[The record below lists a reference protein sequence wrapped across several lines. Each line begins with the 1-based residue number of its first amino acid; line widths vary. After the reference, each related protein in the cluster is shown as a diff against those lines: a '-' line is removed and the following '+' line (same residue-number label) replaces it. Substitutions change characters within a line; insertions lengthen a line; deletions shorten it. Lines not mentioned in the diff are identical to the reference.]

1 MIIGLAGLKR
11 SGKSTIEK
19 RLLSYP
25 FNYLTYSFAHPIKLT
40 LANLFNI
47 DYNTLDSQI
56 TKEVNLNSP
65 PFNTL
70 DKPVTP
76 RLLMTTLGTE
86 WGRKLIHPNIWTELA
101 KLHIDTDKNTLL
113 SDIRF
118 ENEASLVRDLKGI
131 VIHIRKEDN
140 LLTDIKHLKPLRM
153 LLSFLKLIHPSE
165 VGINISSNDIILYN
179 DSSIVALHKTI
190 ESIMSDIRL
199 GDIKKHRT
207 YYASDIT
214 FEQD

>member
-19 RLLSYP
+19 RLLNYP
-25 FNYLTYSFAHPIKLT
+25 FNYSTYSFAHPIKLA

-47 DYNTLDSQI
+47 DYTTLDSQA
-56 TKEVNLNSP
+56 TKEIQLTSP
-65 PFNTL
+65 PFNAL
-70 DKPVTP
+70 DKPITP
-76 RLLMTTLGTE
+76 RLLMTTLGTG
-86 WGRKLIHPNIWTELA
+86 WGRNLIHPNLWTEIA
-101 KLHIDTDKNTLL
+101 KLQIDTNKNTLL

-131 VIHIRKEDN
+131 IIHIRKGDN
-140 LLTDIKHLKPLRM
+140 LLTDIKHLKPLRK

-165 VGINISSNDIILYN
+165 VGVSINANDIILYN
-179 DSSIVALHKTI
+179 DSTIVALHKTI
-190 ESIMSDIRL
+190 ESIIFDIKI
-199 GDIKKHRT
+199 GEVKKHRT

-214 FEQD
+214 FE